1 MRKKMIQRKTFLLLT
16 MSILIHSICLSQNLK
31 KKSEIKGIILNQ
43 KNEPLASANVFL
55 KGTFEGTISN
65 EKGEFSFKT
74 SAAGKVTVICS
85 YIGYSQ
91 FEKEFEL
98 KKGSI
103 LNIKIQLRQELI
115 KGKQVMVTASA
126 FTAADEEGVML
137 TAMDVVRTPGA
148 AADLFWAIKSFPGL
162 QQVEEGAGLFVRGG
176 DVSENVVL
184 LDGAI
189 INHPYK
195 YESPTGGFFGTFSP
209 FLLKGT
215 FFSSGG
221 FSAQYGNALSGALSM
236 ESYDLPNQRRMGIG
250 IGLAAESIF
259 LSTPIVE
266 NKFGFSLS
274 GNRSNTK
281 MMFELNKNRKDF
293 SEYPSSYDINLNAV
307 YKMNENSKLKFFLY
321 RENDKV
327 GVEVDDPDY
336 NTHFHGSTSNQ
347 LYNLRYTSL
356 IKQKYLIQTNIAFNN
371 FQRQA
376 NLGVMELDINDHLYQ
391 SKITA
396 ERETFAG
403 VVFRTGLAFY
413 RYQTIISGFVPMDE
427 LDLSLQA
434 PTNKVDTDYISDRA
448 IQFVEFEFFAP
459 LGIKVINGLR
469 GEYESVSKKYQVDPR
484 ISLLYALDTHS
495 NLTASWG
502 IFHQYPDPSRYD
514 PYVGNPKLTSMNA
527 KHYIVGYA
535 FQKDNKIFRLEG
547 YYKNYE
553 TLLLENDKVNYSNEG
568 HGYATGIDVFAKNS
582 YGPFSGWCSYSWL
595 QARRKWMD
603 LPVLASPYFD
613 ITHNFTLVL
622 NIDLPRNIT
631 IGSSYRYATGKPYTP
646 ALGEYHEARVPS
658 YQKLD
663 LTFSYLH
670 SFFESNMTVF
680 YFSFSNILNR
690 INIFDYRYS
699 TDFERRDA
707 VESSFGRSVYFG
719 FQFNL

>member
-1 MRKKMIQRKTFLLLT
+1 MNHFKLI
-16 MSILIHSICLSQNLK
+16 SILLILFFQFSFCLGEYPNQHP
-31 KKSEIKGIILNQ
+31 EIRGTVTNK
-43 KNEPLASANVFL
+43 KNEPLAFANIFL
-55 KGTFEGTISN
+55 KSSMEGTISN

-74 SAAGKVTVICS
+74 SALGKVTVICS
-85 YIGYSQ
+85 YIGYTQ
-91 FEKEFEL
+91 FEKDFEL

-103 LNIKIQLRQELI
+103 LDIKIQLQQELI
-115 KGKQVMVTASA
+115 KGKQVMITASA
-126 FTAADEEGVML
+126 FTAADEEGVTL
-137 TAMDVVRTPGA
+137 TALDVVRTPGA
-148 AADLFWAIKSFPGL
+148 AADIFWAIKSFPGL

-236 ESYDLPNQRRMGIG
+236 ESFNLPSRRQMGIG

-293 SEYPSSYDINLNAV
+293 SEYPSSYDINLNAT
-307 YKMNENSKLKFFLY
+307 YKMNENSKLKFFLF

-336 NTHFHGSTSNQ
+336 DTHFHGSTSNQ
-347 LYNLRYTSL
+347 LYNMRYTSL
-356 IKQKYLIQTNIAFNN
+356 VKKKYLIQANLAFNN
-371 FQRQA
+371 FLRES
-376 NLGVMELDINDHLYQ
+376 NLGVMDLDIKDRLYQ

-396 ERETFAG
+396 ESEILTGATF
-403 VVFRTGLAFY
+403 RSGLAFY
-413 RYQTIISGFVPMDE
+413 RYQTLISGTVPADE
-427 LDLSLQA
+427 LDLSPHA
-434 PTNKVDTDYISDRA
+434 PIKKVDTDYISDRA
-448 IQFVEFEFFAP
+448 VQFVEFEFFVP

-469 GEYESVSKKYQVDPR
+469 GEYESVSKKYFIDPR
-484 ISLLYALDTHS
+484 ITCLYALNTHS

-514 PYVGNPKLTSMNA
+514 AYVGNPKLSSMNA
-527 KHYIVGYA
+527 KHYILGYA

-547 YYKNYE
+547 YYKKYE
-553 TLLLENDKVNYSNEG
+553 NLLLENDEVNYSNEG

-582 YGPFSGWCSYSWL
+582 YGPISGWCSYSWL
-595 QARRKWMD
+595 KARRKWMD
-603 LPVLASPYFD
+603 LPVLVSPYFD
-613 ITHNFTLVL
+613 ITNNFTIVL
-622 NIDLPRNIT
+622 NFDLLKNIT

-646 ALGEYHEARVPS
+646 AAEKYHAARVPS

-680 YFSFSNILNR
+680 YFSFSNVLDR

-699 TDFERRDA
+699 PDFERKDA

>member
-1 MRKKMIQRKTFLLLT
+1 MKSYRFFFVLIFLLLP
-16 MSILIHSICLSQNLK
+16 LICLAGLMN
-31 KKSEIKGIILNQ
+31 KSTVIKGKVVNQ
-43 KNEPLASANVFL
+43 KNEPLAFANIFL
-55 KGTFEGTISN
+55 KGRMEGTISN
-65 EKGEFSFKT
+65 ESGEFFFKT
-74 SAAGKVTVICS
+74 SATGKITLICT
-85 YIGYSQ
+85 YIGYRK
-91 FEKEFEL
+91 FEKQLEL
-98 KKGSI
+98 KSGTT
-103 LNIKIQLRQELI
+103 LEFAIKLKQEQI
-115 KGKQVMVTASA
+115 KGEQVMITASA
-126 FTAADEEGVML
+126 FTAADEEGVTL
-137 TAMDVVRTPGA
+137 TAMDVIRTPGA

-162 QQVEEGAGLFVRGG
+162 QQVDEGAGLFVRGG

-221 FSAQYGNALSGALSM
+221 FSAQFGNALSGALSM
-236 ESYDLPNQRRMGIG
+236 ESFDFPSQRQMGIG

-259 LSTPIVE
+259 LSMPVAK

-281 MMFELNKNRKDF
+281 MMFELNDNQKDF
-293 SEYPSSYDINLNAV
+293 SKYPWSYDINLNAV
-307 YKMNENSKLKFFLY
+307 YKMNSNSKLKFFIY

-347 LYNLRYTSL
+347 LYNMRYTSL
-356 IKQKYLIQTNIAFNN
+356 IKNKFLIQANVAFNN
-371 FQRQA
+371 FLRQA
-376 NLGVMELDINDHLYQ
+376 NLGLMDIDITDRLYQ

-396 ERETFAG
+396 EREILDGATF
-403 VVFRTGLAFY
+403 RSGLALY
-413 RYQTIISGFVPMDE
+413 RYQTLIYGTVPADE
-427 LDLSLQA
+427 LDLSPQA
-434 PTNKVDTDYISDRA
+434 TIKKVDTDYISDRA
-448 IQFVEFEFFAP
+448 VQFVEFEFFAP

-469 GEYESVSKKYQVDPR
+469 GEYESVTKKYQIDPR
-484 ISLLYALDTHS
+484 ISLLYALNAHS

-514 PYVGNPKLTSMNA
+514 PYVGNPKLSSMNA
-527 KHYIVGYA
+527 KHYILGYA
-535 FQKDNKIFRLEG
+535 FQKDNKIFRLEA
-547 YYKNYE
+547 YYKKYE
-553 TLLLENDKVNYSNEG
+553 NLLLENNKINYSNEG
-568 HGYATGIDVFAKNS
+568 HGYAAGIDVFAKNS
-582 YGPFSGWCSYSWL
+582 FGPISGWCSYSWL
-595 QARRKWMD
+595 KARRKWMD

-613 ITHNFTLVL
+613 ITHNFSVVL
-622 NIDLPRNIT
+622 NIDLSKNIT
-631 IGSSYRYATGKPYTP
+631 IGSSYRYATGKPYTAAP
-646 ALGEYHEARVPS
+646 KKYHEARVPS

-670 SFFESNMTVF
+670 SFFENNLTVF
-680 YFSFSNILNR
+680 YFSFSNILDR

-699 TDFERRDA
+699 PDFERRDP

>member
-1 MRKKMIQRKTFLLLT
+1 MSYLKTFLFLVINLFFVAT
-16 MSILIHSICLSQNLK
+16 CPGNHQNQK
-31 KKSEIKGIILNQ
+31 IEVRGTILNE
-43 KNEPLASANVFL
+43 KNEPLAFANIFL
-55 KGTFEGTISN
+55 KGSMEGTISN
-65 EKGEFSFKT
+65 ESGEFSFKT
-74 SAAGKVTVICS
+74 LALGKVTLFCS
-85 YIGYSQ
+85 YIGYTQ

-103 LNIKIQLRQELI
+103 LDVKIQLQQEFI

-126 FTAADEEGVML
+126 FTAADEEGVTL

-195 YESPTGGFFGTFSP
+195 FESPTGGFFGTFSP

-307 YKMNENSKLKFFLY
+307 YKMDKNSKLKLFVF
-321 RENDKV
+321 RETDKV

-347 LYNLRYTSL
+347 LYNTRYTSL
-356 IKQKYLIQTNIAFNN
+356 VNKKYLIQANLAFNN
-371 FQRQA
+371 FQRET
-376 NLGVMELDINDHLYQ
+376 NLGVMDLDIKDRLYQ
-391 SKITA
+391 SRITA
-396 ERETFAG
+396 EREILAGATFR
-403 VVFRTGLAFY
+403 FGLAFY
-413 RYQTIISGFVPMDE
+413 RYQTLISGFVAMDE
-427 LDLSLQA
+427 LDLSPQA
-434 PTNKVDTDYISDRA
+434 PIYKVDTDYVSDRTV
-448 IQFVEFEFFAP
+448 QFVEFEFFAP
-459 LGIKVINGLR
+459 MGIKVISGLR
-469 GEYESVSKKYQVDPR
+469 GEHESVTKQYQFDPR
-484 ISLLYALDTHS
+484 ISFLYALNTHS

-535 FQKDNKIFRLEG
+535 FQKDNTIFRLEG
-547 YYKNYE
+547 YYKKYQN
-553 TLLLENDKVNYSNEG
+553 LLLENDKINYSNEG
-568 HGYATGIDVFAKNS
+568 HGYATGIDVFVKNS
-582 YGPFSGWCSYSWL
+582 FGPFSGWCSYSWL
-595 QARRKWMD
+595 KARRKWMD
-603 LPVLASPYFD
+603 LPVLVSPYFD
-613 ITHNFTLVL
+613 ITNNFTLVL
-622 NIDLPRNIT
+622 NIDLPKNIT
-631 IGSSYRYATGKPYTP
+631 LGSSFRFATGKPYTP
-646 ALGEYHEARVPS
+646 APEKYHESRVPS

-670 SFFESNMTVF
+670 SFFESNMTVL
-680 YFSFSNILNR
+680 YFSFSNILGR